1 MNHISPKGRRRIQK
15 DPLPLFGDFFFPR
28 AMSQADTAQAAF
40 SCRRRQFCLH
50 VHLAAALCLCMV
62 WQILHIF

>member
-28 AMSQADTAQAAF
+28 AMNQADTAQAAF
-40 SCRRRQFCLH
+40 
-50 VHLAAALCLCMV
+50 CLCMV